1 MYRRL
6 NPKEYLFCN
15 PSTTTPYWYFLP
27 VLHYPN
33 KFCTDTTRSIHIME
47 KNIAVSQRESYS
59 PSQLSEFL
67 WWLSTAE
74 KEILVDS
81 VIDRNRYR
89 IIGMTVLATWAFA
102 SFTWTYFFSTFVDSV
117 LLSVGLGL
125 FMGFIILT
133 IDRALIKGITK
144 FNKRKLAPLLFR
156 GLLAVTIGTFM
167 AQPAILY
174 MFDKEI
180 KLQTSLDNEKK
191 KMVKQQ
197 ELVALYQAPR
207 QELVKQK
214 AALKAE
220 LDKRYEDV
228 NKARAGFI
236 AETDGSGGTGKVG
249 IKDIAIAKRNEYQKL
264 DGEYQAF
271 LKETQPRLDSTDAA
285 LKEIDNKI
293 KTGEAAFLAYLN
305 DGFLT
310 RVEAL
315 ANLLKNSPAL
325 QFRYYLIVFILML
338 IELMPVIAKTIL
350 PSGSYDEKVML
361 REAMEI
367 DMAHSNIRKE
377 QQLKELYNQLAF
389 DNDSE
394 AITAF
399 FTLTKE
405 DRNEKMRSL
414 SKKWKEENRQTFD
427 GLWEKMKKEI
437 LTKQEN

>member
-1 MYRRL
+1 
-6 NPKEYLFCN
+6 
-15 PSTTTPYWYFLP
+15 
-27 VLHYPN
+27 
-33 KFCTDTTRSIHIME
+33 ME
-47 KNIAVSQRESYS
+47 KNIPVSQRETYS
-59 PSQLSEFL
+59 PTQFTEFL

-81 VIDRNRYR
+81 VVDRNRYK
-89 IIGMTVLATWAFA
+89 IIGMTVLATWVFA
-102 SFTWTYFFSTFVDSV
+102 TFTWTYFFNTMVDSV
-117 LLSVGLGL
+117 LLSIALGL

-156 GLLAVTIGTFM
+156 GLLALTIGTFM
-167 AQPAILY
+167 AQPAVLY

-191 KMVKQQ
+191 KKLKQQ
-197 ELVALYQAPR
+197 ELIALYKSPKDA
-207 QELVKQK
+207 LLKDK

-220 LDKRYEDV
+220 LDIKNDAV
-228 NKARAGFI
+228 NKARENFI
-236 AETDGSGGTGKVG
+236 AETDGSGGSGKVG
-249 IKDIAIAKRNEYQKL
+249 IKDIAIAKRNEYLKL
-264 DGEYQAF
+264 DVAYQD
-271 LKETQPRLDSTDAA
+271 LVKQTKPKLDSAEAA
-285 LKEIDNKI
+285 IKEIDSKI
-293 KTGEAAFLAYLN
+293 RTEETNFTAYLN
-305 DGFLT
+305 NGFLT

-315 ANLLKNSPAL
+315 NNLLKNNSTL

-338 IELMPVIAKTIL
+338 IELMPVIAKTML

-361 REAMEI
+361 REEMEKEI
-367 DMAHSNIRKE
+367 AHSNIRKE

-389 DNDSE
+389 DNDRE

-399 FTLTKE
+399 FSLTKE
-405 DRNEKMRSL
+405 DRSEKMKSF
-414 SKKWKEENRQTFD
+414 SKRWKEENHQTFD

>member
-1 MYRRL
+1 
-6 NPKEYLFCN
+6 
-15 PSTTTPYWYFLP
+15 
-27 VLHYPN
+27 
-33 KFCTDTTRSIHIME
+33 ME
-47 KNIAVSQRESYS
+47 KNIAVSQRETYT
-59 PSQLSEFL
+59 PSKFTEFL
-67 WWLSTAE
+67 WWLATAE

-81 VIDRNRYR
+81 VVDRNRYR

-102 SFTWTYFFSTFVDSV
+102 TFTWTYFFSTFVDSIFFAI
-117 LLSVGLGL
+117 SLGL

-167 AQPAILY
+167 AQPAVLY

-191 KMVKQQ
+191 KMLKQQ
-197 ELVALYQAPR
+197 ELVTLFKTPKEALT
-207 QELVKQK
+207 KQN
-214 AALKAE
+214 AALKSE
-220 LDKRYEDV
+220 LDLKYVAV
-228 NKARAGFI
+228 NKARNNFL
-236 AETDGSGGTGKVG
+236 AETDGSGGSGKVG

-264 DGEYQAF
+264 DGAYQIL
-271 LKETQPRLDSTDAA
+271 LKETQPKLDSADAA

-293 KTGEAAFLAYLN
+293 KAEEANFTTYFN
-305 DGFLT
+305 NGFLT

-315 ANLLKNSPAL
+315 TNLLKNNSAL

-361 REAMEI
+361 REEMEI
-367 DMAHSNIRKE
+367 EIAHSNIRKE
-377 QQLKELYNQLAF
+377 QQLKELYNQMAF
-389 DNDSE
+389 DNDKE

-399 FTLTKE
+399 FSLTKD
-405 DRNEKMRSL
+405 DRTEKMKSF
-414 SKKWKEENRQTFD
+414 SKKWKEENHQTFD

>member
-1 MYRRL
+1 
-6 NPKEYLFCN
+6 
-15 PSTTTPYWYFLP
+15 
-27 VLHYPN
+27 
-33 KFCTDTTRSIHIME
+33 ME
-47 KNIAVSQRESYS
+47 KNIALSQRENYT
-59 PSQLSEFL
+59 PAQFTGFL

-81 VIDRNRYR
+81 VVDRNRYR

-102 SFTWTYFFSTFVDSV
+102 SFTWIYFFSTIVDSV
-117 LLSVGLGL
+117 LLYMALGL

-144 FNKRKLAPLLFR
+144 FNKRKFAPLLFR
-156 GLLAVTIGTFM
+156 GILAITIGTFM
-167 AQPAILY
+167 AQPAVLY

-191 KMVKQQ
+191 KMLKQQ
-197 ELVALYQAPR
+197 ELVTLFKIPKEAL
-207 QELVKQK
+207 LNQK
-214 AALKAE
+214 ADLKTE
-220 LDKRYEDV
+220 LDLKYV
-228 NKARAGFI
+228 AVSKARENFL
-236 AETDGSGGTGKVG
+236 AETDGSGGSGKIG

-264 DGEYQAF
+264 DGEYQIL
-271 LKETQPRLDSTDAA
+271 LKESQPKLDSNNAA
-285 LKEIDNKI
+285 LKDIDNKI
-293 KTGEAAFLAYLN
+293 KAEEANFILYLN
-305 DGFLT
+305 NGFLT

-315 ANLLKNSPAL
+315 TNLLKDNAAL

-361 REAMEI
+361 REEMEI
-367 DMAHSNIRKE
+367 DIAHSNIRKE
-377 QQLKELYNQLAF
+377 QQLKELYNQMAF
-389 DNDSE
+389 DNDAE

-399 FTLTKE
+399 FSLTKD
-405 DRNEKMRSL
+405 DRNEKMKTF
-414 SKKWKEENRQTFD
+414 SKKWKEENHQTFD